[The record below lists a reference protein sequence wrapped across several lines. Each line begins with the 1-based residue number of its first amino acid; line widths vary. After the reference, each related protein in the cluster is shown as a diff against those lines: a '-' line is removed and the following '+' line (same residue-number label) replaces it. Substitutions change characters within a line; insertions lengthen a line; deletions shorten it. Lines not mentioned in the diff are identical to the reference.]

1 MKGSKLWI
9 LLIPALILAGLSV
22 SGQTG
27 DRQTDVQFLP
37 TASAVPPVPTSTAP
51 PALEL
56 PYVIGEAGLIV
67 ERMVCYEGDF
77 WEDGNDMPAVDTMA
91 LVVYNP
97 GTSGIRRAQ
106 IVAMQGNRQLCFEIT
121 FLPPGSRVLVLER
134 FRKPYSREPLTRC
147 RCEAVEKMA
156 WEEPASVRV
165 TPVGACRL
173 LVENT
178 GSDLQAV
185 TIRYKRYDRESEM
198 FLGGITYQLT
208 LEPLLSGGQMEI
220 SPMRY
225 TESGSRIVLVETQTN
240 EE

>member
-9 LLIPALILAGLSV
+9 LLIPVLILAGLRV
-22 SGQTG
+22 RGQTG
-27 DRQTDVQFLP
+27 DRQTIVQFLP
-37 TASAVPPVPTSTAP
+37 TASAATTVPASTVP

-77 WEDGNDMPAVDTMA
+77 WEDGNDMPAVDAMA

-147 RCEAVEKMA
+147 RCETVEKMA

-208 LEPLLSGGQMEI
+208 LEPLLSGGQMEV
-220 SPMRY
+220 SPQRY

-240 EE
+240 KE